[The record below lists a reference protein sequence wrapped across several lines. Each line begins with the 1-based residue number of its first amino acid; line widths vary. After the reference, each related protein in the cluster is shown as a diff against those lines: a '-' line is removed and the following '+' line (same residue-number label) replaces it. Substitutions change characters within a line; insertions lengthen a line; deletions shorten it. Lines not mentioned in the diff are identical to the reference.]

1 MKLLTTDGLKNVTVK
16 TCTSKKTGKTVFL
29 YTTQDNTTFI
39 SAKPLQ
45 DCANVSRALEIA

>member
-29 YTTQDNTTFI
+29 YKTQDITFL
-39 SAKPLQ
+39 SAKPLK
-45 DCANVSRALEIA
+45 DGANVSRALEIS